1 MITPCLAWFLE
12 STHRRQRRLDLHRA
26 TGILSLLLIS
36 RQSLPAFAIRF
47 DPTSLTVV
55 GMHSLPNTTP
65 PLTAPTCTCHCH
77 AGFGYDY
84 QRPDIRRIGYINPS
98 IAVSVTLDTS
108 RIRCVTI
115 PAHALVQTF
124 RNNHVVGINHSR
136 ILGVAGLASLDYCA
150 RERIRHHRLV
160 VAHTVTCHFY

>member
-36 RQSLPAFAIRF
+36 RQSLPAFAIQF
-47 DPTSLTVV
+47 DLTSLTVA

-65 PLTAPTCTCHCH
+65 PLTAPTWH
-77 AGFGYDY
+77 APLPCRFGHNY

-98 IAVSVTLDTS
+98 IAVSVTLDAS
-108 RIRCVTI
+108 RIRCITI
-115 PAHALVQTF
+115 PAHAFVQTF
-124 RNNHVVGINHSR
+124 GNNHVVGINHSR

-160 VAHTVTCHFY
+160 VAHTVTRHFY